1 MMGEPSDPSRSR
13 TFLKAIA
20 RYGEGTLSAECIVR
34 EISATS
40 AILQFREGTALPNHF
55 ELDVPQR
62 GAHYK
67 CALKEW
73 HGDKAVVNLEAA
85 SADVVATPE
94 DRLQAL
100 ETENAALR
108 REVARLREALE
119 DKGSSI

>member
-1 MMGEPSDPSRSR
+1 MTRGSDGSTRAR

-20 RYGEGTLSAECIVR
+20 RYGEGKLSAECIVR
-34 EISATS
+34 EISPTS
-40 AILQFREGTALPNHF
+40 AILQVTEGTALPSHF

-73 HGDKAVVNLEAA
+73 HGDKAMVSLEAV
-85 SADVVATPE
+85 SAEVVATPGE
-94 DRLQAL
+94 RLQAL
-100 ETENAALR
+100 EAENAALR
-108 REVARLREALE
+108 REVARLREAFE